1 LFRFPSTNWK
11 LSTSDAACSGHN
23 RATAQ
28 PRNSAG
34 NSFAE
39 NQVPSGAASVSAFS
53 SFFDSQPST
62 FNPHQSLHHCTPASA
77 SPNGAVRFLNTIIK
91 EWAVFT
97 TLCFVYFVFST
108 DSASANITNSMF
120 SAFSAEGSVS
130 TETFE
135 EGKSDPIRTFTGHFL
150 FSYSNNIWEIQIS
163 SQKGQ
168 GLGIDPAL
176 LAKQVLDCKRI
187 PDGVR
192 FFVALNTNLYSI
204 QTNPVT
210 KDTPGTI
217 ATAEATPFPP
227 PEQVELLTCW
237 LTFCPYPDLPTI
249 DSTHARGM
257 LPVKVLNNPN
267 NIGSFSKTYLEP
279 DHVFLSEYQFT
290 NNGTLIAV
298 NLRAIKMPK
307 PFDRGFLAQSFRVLE
322 TTNINGV
329 TFPSLAANYQF
340 MPRLN
345 ATNRTDV
352 YPGVIT
358 QVKLDRIEIGT
369 LPVFSKPILMFAL
382 DRRPTNLPD
391 TPQWTYSISNDSWPA
406 TTNPKVVAFANI
418 VREHG
423 NTLTTT
429 RDSRQLVVRVI
440 LGILLLGLPVYL
452 LSRKLRSRK

>member
-1 LFRFPSTNWK
+1 MNSRLHKMFGANLFIN
-11 LSTSDAACSGHN
+11 TS
-23 RATAQ
+23 
-28 PRNSAG
+28 
-34 NSFAE
+34 
-39 NQVPSGAASVSAFS
+39 
-53 SFFDSQPST
+53 
-62 FNPHQSLHHCTPASA
+62 
-77 SPNGAVRFLNTIIK
+77 IK
-91 EWAVFT
+91 EWTVFIA
-97 TLCFVYFVFST
+97 LCFVYFVFWT
-108 DSASANITNSMF
+108 GSASASATNGLF
-120 SAFSAEGSVS
+120 PEFSAEGSVS
-130 TETFE
+130 TETFD

-192 FFVALNTNLYSI
+192 LFVALNTNLYSI

-249 DSTHARGM
+249 DSTHTHGM

-267 NIGSFSKTYLEP
+267 NIGSFSKTYLKP
-279 DHVFLSEYQFT
+279 DNVFLSEFLFT
-290 NNGTLIAV
+290 NNGTLIAQD
-298 NLRAIKMPK
+298 LKAIPLPQ

-329 TFPSLAANYQF
+329 VFPLHAVNYQF
-340 MPRLN
+340 IPRRM

-352 YPGVIT
+352 YPRIVT
-358 QVKLDRIEIGT
+358 QVKLERIETGT
-369 LPVFSKPILMFAL
+369 LPVFPKPPLMFAL
-382 DRRPTNLPD
+382 DRRPANLPD
-391 TPQWTYSISNDSWPA
+391 SPQWTYSISNDSWA
-406 TTNPKVVAFANI
+406 SVTNPKVAAFANM
-418 VREHG
+418 VRQHG
-423 NTLTTT
+423 NTVAATK
-429 RDSRQLVVRVI
+429 DSQRLVVRII
-440 LGILLLGLPVYL
+440 LGAFLLGLPAWL
-452 LSRKLRSRK
+452 LARKYSPAKKTNTTQR